1 MENNTVKISIDDFKK
16 VEIKIGKILAAEIIE
31 GSDKLLKL
39 SVDFAESAP
48 RTIVSGIRKYF
59 ADSHELVGMKC
70 AFATNLE
77 PRPLMGIPSEA
88 MILAAST
95 EDGKFSALK
104 VSEEIP
110 AGTKIK

>member
-1 MENNTVKISIDDFKK
+1 MITIDEFKKSEISIG
-16 VEIKIGKILAAEIIE
+16 EIKQVELIE

-39 SVDFAESAP
+39 TVDFAEERP

-59 ADSHELVGMKC
+59 EDPQILVGIKC

-95 EDGKFSALK
+95 DDGKFSVLR
-104 VSEEIP
+104 VSDDIP

>member
-1 MENNTVKISIDDFKK
+1 MITIDEFKKGEISIG
-16 VEIKIGKILAAEIIE
+16 EIKAVEHIE

-39 SVDFAESAP
+39 TVDFSEEKP

-59 ADSHELVGMKC
+59 EDPQALVGIKC

-88 MILAAST
+88 MVLAAST
-95 EDGKFSALK
+95 EDGKFSVLK
-104 VSEEIP
+104 VSEDIP

>member
-1 MENNTVKISIDDFKK
+1 MTEKITIDEFKK
-16 VEIKIGKILAAEIIE
+16 GEITIGKILSAETIE

-39 SVDFAESAP
+39 SVDFKEETP

-59 ADSHELVGMKC
+59 NDPQELVGVKC

-95 EDGKFSALK
+95 EDGKFSVLK
-104 VSEEIP
+104 VSDEIP
-110 AGTKIK
+110 EGSKIK

>member
-1 MENNTVKISIDDFKK
+1 MITIDEFKKGEISIG
-16 VEIKIGKILAAEIIE
+16 EIKAVELIE

-39 SVDFAESAP
+39 TVDFAEEKP

-59 ADSHELVGMKC
+59 GEPQDLVGTKC

-95 EDGKFSALK
+95 EDGKFSVLK
-104 VSEEIP
+104 VSDDIP